1 MTLRVVLD
9 TNVVVSAFIKQH
21 GKPAMVLRLGL
32 ARIFQLCIS
41 EAILLE
47 YETVL
52 RRPKFKRPPELVTTL
67 IAALREE
74 GELVQ
79 PTERL
84 KISGHESDNR
94 FYECAAEAGADYIV
108 TGNEK
113 HFKKPYKTT
122 KIVTARQFLEILAE
136 GHT

>member
-52 RRPKFKRPPELVTTL
+52 RRP
-67 IAALREE
+67 
-74 GELVQ
+74 
-79 PTERL
+79 
-84 KISGHESDNR
+84 
-94 FYECAAEAGADYIV
+94 
-108 TGNEK
+108 
-113 HFKKPYKTT
+113 
-122 KIVTARQFLEILAE
+122 EIQTSA
-136 GHT
+136 